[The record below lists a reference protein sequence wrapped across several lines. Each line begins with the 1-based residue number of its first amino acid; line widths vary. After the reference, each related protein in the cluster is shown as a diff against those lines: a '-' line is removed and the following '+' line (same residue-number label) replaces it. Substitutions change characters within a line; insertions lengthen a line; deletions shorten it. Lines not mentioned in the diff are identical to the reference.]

1 MLTDGHN
8 NVKKSQTAF
17 RAKDLSRNNAAIYA
31 VGIGKYNPAGLR
43 EIVSGPVQDHVFS
56 EIKTEYEVD
65 AAATK
70 LLDKL
75 CA

>member
-1 MLTDGHN
+1 MKRTE
-8 NVKKSQTAF
+8 TATQ
-17 RAKDLSRNNAAIYA
+17 AKNLVRNKAAAIYA
-31 VGIGKYNPAGLR
+31 VGIGKYINPAGLK

-56 EIKTEYEVD
+56 EIKTEAAVD
-65 AAATK
+65 AAANK